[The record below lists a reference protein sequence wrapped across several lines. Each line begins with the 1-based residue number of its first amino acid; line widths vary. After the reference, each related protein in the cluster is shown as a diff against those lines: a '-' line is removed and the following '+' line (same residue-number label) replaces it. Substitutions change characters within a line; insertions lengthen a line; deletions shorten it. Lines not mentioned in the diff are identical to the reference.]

1 MDFVIERE
9 KWQNYELPVDD
20 TPLDKLLLK
29 SQQFCVIQY
38 SHAELSIKS
47 SDKNP
52 WIRCIAFCDTL
63 DNAYEVARNAF
74 HKGENMETR
83 IIPSGKCTLVPRKKY
98 ERTDFDEMLKNQNK
112 ANSQFD
118 HHVALRKE
126 TLAKPK
132 EEIKEEL
139 KEVHSEKVGDEV
151 ENIDTNTTAETSTST
166 AETPTFTVSDSSI
179 SSDFGRPEETFMQ
192 RYGAFAIIADPDD
205 SIREPV
211 IIPLFAAESIEELT
225 TLVKTVSHNVDLV
238 HVDIHCG
245 PMLEW
250 LPLYKP
256 IAAKTIH
263 KHPLRQA
270 FEEKIKWI
278 GKDE

>member
-1 MDFVIERE
+1 MDFVLERE

-29 SQQFCVIQY
+29 SQQFCVIQF

-83 IIPSGKCTLVPRKKY
+83 IIASGKCTLVPRLKY
-98 ERTDFDEMLKNQNK
+98 ERTDFDTMLKNQTK
-112 ANSQFD
+112 ANAQFD
-118 HHVALRKE
+118 AHVALRKIILSKSSE
-126 TLAKPK
+126 PNSNDAP
-132 EEIKEEL
+132 
-139 KEVHSEKVGDEV
+139 HSDAPHSDAPHSDKHK
-151 ENIDTNTTAETSTST
+151 TTSQSVV
-166 AETPTFTVSDSSI
+166 PQDPSFTVSDASI
-179 SSDFGRPEETFMQ
+179 SSEFGRPEETFMQ
-192 RYGAFAIIADPDD
+192 RYGAFAIIADPDE
-205 SIREPV
+205 SLREPV
-211 IIPLFAAESIEELT
+211 IIPLFAAESIDELSS
-225 TLVKTVSHNVDLV
+225 LVKTVSHNVDLV

-256 IAAKTIH
+256 VAAKTIH

-278 GKDE
+278 GSD